1 MCLLCLCCVCL
12 FPHSIS
18 IFKPVFSTSSI
29 LDSRGA
35 GLHDPTKNKKTTSK
49 NQRKKNFITLWK
61 IVYLVLCLQK
71 IKKATLIFLLKLMIC
86 WTFAIIGRE
95 QEQGRIRGR
104 NQHLHGAVVTNFG
117 FYKLLGSS

>member
-1 MCLLCLCCVCL
+1 MT
-12 FPHSIS
+12 P
-18 IFKPVFSTSSI
+18 P
-29 LDSRGA
+29 
-35 GLHDPTKNKKTTSK
+35 KT
-49 NQRKKNFITLWK
+49 KKNNNKEPKKKNVINLWK
-61 IVYLVLCLQK
+61 IVYLALCLQK

-117 FYKLLGSS
+117 FY